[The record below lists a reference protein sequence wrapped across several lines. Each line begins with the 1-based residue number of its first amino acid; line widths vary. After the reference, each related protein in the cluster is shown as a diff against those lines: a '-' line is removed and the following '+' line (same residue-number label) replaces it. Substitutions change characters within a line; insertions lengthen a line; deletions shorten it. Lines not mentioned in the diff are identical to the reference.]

1 MRDVKRQSARRGAPT
16 AASLFAGA
24 YVRFLDGIGT
34 VAALPDATGSVRAL
48 AAQAGPVPAARR
60 RGTLV
65 LWQLRAALDQSDSYL
80 LAARDDA
87 HTFYAQ
93 IALRER
99 QGRWIVVQLT
109 PPDFVQTFAPAG
121 PQSPAPPRG
130 SAAAQ
135 DAAVR
140 FLQGYLPWLYGQAPL
155 HAIRA
160 ATSGLLASLGS
171 HPPRVPPAMRSLRPQ
186 GCSDRRAA
194 ARQRMAGAS
203 EHHRRPGDLRARAH
217 HHPGPSRVAR
227 QQCRQSRDEPNA
239 PTTHE
244 GRQ

>member
-1 MRDVKRQSARRGAPT
+1 MRRRQAPVGPPGAPT
-16 AASLFAGA
+16 AVSLFAAA

-121 PQSPAPPRG
+121 PQPPAPPRG

-160 ATSGLLASLGS
+160 ATPGLAGEPEGPIRRESRRRCARCTPRLRRSPCSG
-171 HPPRVPPAMRSLRPQ
+171 
-186 GCSDRRAA
+186 AA
-194 ARQRMAGAS
+194 ADGRRFRTSPTAARPTSSSSPSPRPIAGGSSATS
-203 EHHRRPGDLRARAH
+203 A
-217 HHPGPSRVAR
+217 V
-227 QQCRQSRDEPNA
+227 RDEPNA